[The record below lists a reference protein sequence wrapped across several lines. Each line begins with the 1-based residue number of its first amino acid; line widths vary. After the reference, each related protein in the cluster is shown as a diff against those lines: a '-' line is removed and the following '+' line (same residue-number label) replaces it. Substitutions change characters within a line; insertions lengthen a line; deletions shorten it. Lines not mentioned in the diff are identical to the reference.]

1 MKGVARCLLI
11 KDTQMTTR
19 LVIAAAVVLAA
30 YLALRVLTWSPRDL
44 PYPPIVDTEYD
55 YIVVGA
61 GTAGCVLASRLS
73 ENPNVTVLLIEA
85 GGPDTKQEIHVPL
98 AFAQLQLTDIDWQ
111 YKTVPQRHCCGG
123 MNQRQSAWP
132 RGKVLGGTSSI
143 NAMVYTR
150 GHHMDYDRWSEVYGA
165 TGWAYKDVLQYFK
178 KSEDYRTDDG
188 DEDYH
193 GRGGPLTV
201 EKATYVTPA
210 ARAFVEGAKEV
221 GLKKIDY
228 NGRSQIGVSLTQ
240 QTVRNGARWSTAQAF
255 LHPARHRPNLF
266 VLTHSMVVSMETS
279 GDRVTG
285 VRVVGSSDG
294 RETLMRPRREVV
306 LSAGAVGSPHILLLS
321 GIGPEEQLQEAN
333 ITLKRDLP
341 VGKNLQDHLMIS
353 IAYTSNVS
361 FETGLALTPPFVET
375 WSHIAQYLIT
385 GRGPLS
391 ASPVEAH
398 AFLQSGLQEDG
409 DQRPD
414 LQLLFV
420 GGRGDKKHIDNINF
434 DHEKLEEI
442 VGSLW
447 RGPDDIVALTFLA
460 GLLHPKSVG
469 EIRLDPSNV
478 HGPPLIDPSYYSD
491 PADIEVLLRGVHTI
505 EKIQQTSAFKIFQHV
520 NCTLSNAKSPY
531 IALSENFWKWYI
543 SRVPLTLYHPVGT
556 CRMGSESDP
565 SSVVTPRLKVKGFK
579 NLRVADASIMPEI
592 VSGNTNAPIIMI
604 AEKAAN
610 MIKEDN

>member
-1 MKGVARCLLI
+1 
-11 KDTQMTTR
+11 MTTK
-19 LVIAAAVVLAA
+19 LLKAAAVVLAA
-30 YLALRVLTWSPRDL
+30 YLALRVLTWTPRDL

-98 AFAQLQLTDIDWQ
+98 ACHMLQLTEVDWQ
-111 YKTVPQRHCCGG
+111 YKTVSQHHCCDILES
-123 MNQRQSAWP
+123 NRSAWP
-132 RGKVLGGTSSI
+132 RGKVIGGTGAI
-143 NAMVYTR
+143 NGIVHTR

-221 GLKKIDY
+221 GLKEIDY

-341 VGKNLQDHLMIS
+341 VGKNLQDHLMTNVLFPTDIS
-353 IAYTSNVS
+353 YHL
-361 FETGLALTPPFVET
+361 GLSLTKPFVET
-375 WSHIAQYLIT
+375 LSNVANYVFQ
-385 GRGPLS
+385 GEGPLS
-391 ASPVEAH
+391 ASPLEAH
-398 AFLQSGLQEDG
+398 AFIQSGLQEEWD
-409 DQRPD
+409 DRPD
-414 LQLLFV
+414 IQFNFAGGGADHKSIVNANMDEEQVAGLMGRELLS
-420 GGRGDKKHIDNINF
+420 DKP
-434 DHEKLEEI
+434 
-442 VGSLW
+442 VTT
-447 RGPDDIVALTFLA
+447 VTFLPC
-460 GLLHPKSVG
+460 LLHPKSVG
-469 EIRLDPSNV
+469 EIRLNSTDPFGHPVIQPNYLS
-478 HGPPLIDPSYYSD
+478 HPHDM
-491 PADIEVLLRGVHTI
+491 EVLLKAIRVVQQ
-505 EKIQQTSAFKIFQHV
+505 IQNTSAFNTFRSLGKMWCASETAH
-520 NCTLSNAKSPY
+520 SPFEY
-531 IALSENFWKWYI
+531 DSDDFWRWYI
-543 SRVPLTLYHPVGT
+543 TRTALTVYHPVGT

-592 VSGNTNAPIIMI
+592 VSGNTNAPVIMI

-610 MIKEDN
+610 MIKEDNKS